1 MAFKGNALCTDAS
14 LPLTVE
20 LVITPELVLLREA
33 SLSSFSFKEFLIV
46 CALPP
51 VLGCALLATKTLN

>member
-1 MAFKGNALCTDAS
+1 MCTDAS